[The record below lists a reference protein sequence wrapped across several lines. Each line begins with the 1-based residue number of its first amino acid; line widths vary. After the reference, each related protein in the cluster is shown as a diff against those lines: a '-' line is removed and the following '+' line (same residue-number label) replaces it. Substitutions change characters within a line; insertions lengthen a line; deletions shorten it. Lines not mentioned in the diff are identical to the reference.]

1 MLVARIAVSWT
12 SDGGSETLVIMETAA
27 VDVRAA
33 IAAERRELADVLDGL
48 TDHQWDAPTLCS
60 GWRVRDVAAHMSMG
74 FRYSVGRTVLELARA
89 GGNLHRM
96 TDRIARR
103 DAAALTPHELAT
115 ALRDNAHHPWRPPV
129 GGLAAALGH
138 DVIHGLDITVA
149 LGLGRQVPEDRLRIV
164 LGTVKPNTLRFFKAN
179 LEDVELRATDLEWS
193 YGTGTQVARP
203 AQELL
208 LLAYGREL
216 PAARVED

>member
-1 MLVARIAVSWT
+1 M
-12 SDGGSETLVIMETAA
+12 IMKSAA
-27 VDVRAA
+27 VDVRAE

-60 GWRVRDVAAHMSMG
+60 GWRVREVAAHMSMG
-74 FRYSVGRTVLELARA
+74 FRYSFGRTALELARS

-96 TDRIARR
+96 TDRVARR
-103 DAAALTPHELAT
+103 DAAVLTPHELAT

-129 GGLAAALGH
+129 GGPAAALGH

-149 LGLGRQVPEDRLRIV
+149 LGLGRQVPMERLRIV
-164 LGTVKPNTLRFFKAN
+164 LKTVKPSTLRFFRAN
-179 LEDVELRATDLEWS
+179 LDDVELWATDLEWS
-193 YGTGTQVARP
+193 YGRGTQVARP

-208 LLAYGREL
+208 LLAYGRKL
-216 PAARVED
+216 PAVRADD

>member
-1 MLVARIAVSWT
+1 M
-12 SDGGSETLVIMETAA
+12 IMKSAA
-27 VDVRAA
+27 VDVRAE

-48 TDHQWDAPTLCS
+48 TDEQWDAPTLCS
-60 GWRVRDVAAHMSMG
+60 GWRVREVAAHMSMG
-74 FRYSVGRTVLELARA
+74 FRYSFGRTALELARA

-149 LGLGRQVPEDRLRIV
+149 LGLGRQVPKDRLRIV
-164 LGTVKPNTLRFFKAN
+164 LETVKPSTLRFFRAN
-179 LEDVELRATDLEWS
+179 LGDVELRATDLEWS

-208 LLAYGREL
+208 LLAYGRRL
-216 PAARVED
+216 PATAADDEGGRTGREKEA